1 MAAVMRASVFVSWVL
16 FSSYF
21 IASAMAGVSF
31 STLPRTLVL
40 TSAISSQDKSAS
52 NVARAGEDDLV
63 VTWRL
68 NESLAGGEV
77 DSKYKSVIV
86 KLCFAPVSQVER
98 GWRKTNDDL
107 KKDKT
112 CQFKITE
119 QPYSSNSNNTVT
131 WTVEKDVPGAVYFV
145 RAYALDVSGSQLAYG
160 QTTNKNKTTNL
171 FVVEPISGRH
181 VSLDIAAGVFSAFSV
196 VSLFGFFAVEKL
208 RAKK

>member
-1 MAAVMRASVFVSWVL
+1 MGPAIFLSWML
-16 FSSYF
+16 MSCFL
-21 IASAMAGVSF
+21 ITSAMAGVHF
-31 STLPRTLVL
+31 STLPRTLVV
-40 TSAISSQDKSAS
+40 TSVIWSHNSPAS
-52 NVARAGEDDLV
+52 NVAKAGVDELV

-119 QPYSSNSNNTVT
+119 QPYSSSPNDTVT
-131 WTVEKDVPGAVYFV
+131 WTVGKDVPGATYFV
-145 RAYALDVSGSQLAYG
+145 RAYALDASGTQLAYG

-181 VSLDIAAGVFSAFSV
+181 VSLDIAAAVFSALSV
-196 VSLFGFFAVEKL
+196 FSLFGFFAVEKF